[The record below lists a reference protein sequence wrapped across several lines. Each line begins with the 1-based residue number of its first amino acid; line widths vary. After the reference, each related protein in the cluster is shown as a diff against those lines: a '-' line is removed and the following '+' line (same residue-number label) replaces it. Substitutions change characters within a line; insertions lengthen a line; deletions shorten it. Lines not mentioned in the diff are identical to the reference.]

1 MADHDTFRVVLRGY
15 EPAQVNERIN
25 ELTKVA
31 AQARAQRDALA
42 ARLEAAERDLAE
54 ATQAQTAST
63 GAAPVAA
70 EPPTYEH
77 LGDRVG
83 QILTLADQEAQ
94 DLRRRAEEQIAG
106 LRRQLDE
113 EEQATREKAERYA
126 AETRSAAESE
136 AARIVADAR
145 RAADERI
152 DKAEREA
159 TSRIQAAEAIHEEQ
173 RTRAVKAAADFES
186 TLAERRKVAEDEFQ
200 RQMDEVQGRLDEA
213 RQTLEKARADARQT
227 EDDAKAE
234 ARRVVD
240 SAEQEAQRV
249 RDQAAAA
256 TARMRAESER
266 ELAAA
271 TQRRNAINA
280 QLGNVREM
288 LATLTGSV
296 VPTEPAEPT
305 ADAAEHPAA
314 DAQADELDEG

>member
-1 MADHDTFRVVLRGY
+1 MADHDTFRVVLRGD

-25 ELTKVA
+25 ELTQIA

-42 ARLEAAERDLAE
+42 ARLEAAERDLAD
-54 ATQAQTAST
+54 AAQAQTAST
-63 GAAPVAA
+63 GAAPAAA

-94 DLRRRAEEQIAG
+94 DLRRRAEEQIVG
-106 LRRQLDE
+106 LRRQLSE

-186 TLAERRKVAEDEFQ
+186 TLAERRRVAEDEFQ

-249 RDQAAAA
+249 RDEARVA

-296 VPTEPAEPT
+296 APSELP
-305 ADAAEHPAA
+305 ADAAAHPAE
-314 DAQADELDEG
+314 DTPPDEHDED